1 MARNHR
7 RELKRALDDV
17 RQAMNPIFDANF
29 LCEPQDENE
38 AVVLNDIRNHYIP
51 EVVLAYNSA
60 LWFAGHFTSRT
71 WLVECMNLAQ
81 IVAKTPMLTAAFVAS
96 VRMKELVKAFAV
108 DSQTLLQ
115 ATEQSSTGAA
125 GASAGRA
132 KKIKADKGNADIW
145 KVSWKEDYKPL
156 DLEAV
161 D

>member
-1 MARNHR
+1 
-7 RELKRALDDV
+7 
-17 RQAMNPIFDANF
+17 MNPLFDNTF
-29 LCEPQDENE
+29 LCQPQDENE

-60 LWFAGHFTSRT
+60 LWFAGHFSSRT

-81 IVAKTPMLTAAFVAS
+81 TIAETPMLTAAFVAS
-96 VRMKELVKAFAV
+96 GRMKELVRAFAV

-115 ATEQSSTGAA
+115 ATEQGSAVTG
-125 GASAGRA
+125 GASAGRS

-145 KVSWKEDYKPL
+145 KVTWKEDYKPL
-156 DLEAV
+156 DLEAM